1 MLVKHATFAVLD
13 AWTGS
18 DETPNRRHRRRG
30 SRRTAHRHVFHYE
43 AKPGFLYVR
52 SRAISSRTNDNFDN
66 FPAAELKKGWR
77 SFIGKPVYVNHVNDD
92 PNRARG
98 VIIDAAIHD
107 DVHADGRPDTWIE
120 VLMEVDAVRF
130 PKLAKAILAGE
141 VDRTSM
147 GCNVEYSE
155 CSACGNRAYTP
166 LDYCA
171 HIPGRKGQVHRRVLA
186 SGEVQEHRIYERC
199 FPPGTS
205 VLMADGTEQPIETI
219 RPGDSVIDH
228 LGQPRRVTGVMVNE
242 FDGDLVSVTRTAFWK
257 PLQATPE
264 HPVMVLRGDGVR
276 GGNRQRMTAQLSDGR
291 LSPEF
296 VPISEVQPGDYMAE
310 VFIKAP
316 GDLVKIITSEWATQD
331 DIIAREHPE
340 ATISDR
346 YYTPERAW
354 GGRQHIIRACRSCGT
369 EMDLYPSEGARLY
382 CSSQCW
388 GDGNARGNNAHGG
401 SMAKVELPDTIEMS
415 HDFGR
420 WCGWFLAEGCI
431 SRQANGIRP
440 RGVKFGL
447 HEDEKDHIQE
457 ILRLGSDL
465 FGLEGS
471 VYTTKGSKGVTVEF
485 FNAPL
490 ARLMKCLGES
500 AYVKSVPDEW
510 LSAPIEFIDGLVSAH
525 CDGDG
530 EHQGGRVGGVP
541 DPTITTH
548 ATSSPRLA
556 DQLHVMHLML
566 GHTPTRKTP
575 TPVGSGKRTVP
586 SHHVRVPTTRD
597 AKGRMSWGP
606 WVFSHVKGVT
616 RESYFGTVH
625 NLEVEGTHTYVANHA
640 AVHNCYGL
648 AFFENSI
655 LVEDPA
661 DPTAAFLGV
670 DDSGLAMPVMASRKV
685 SAGYEDGW
693 WRGISNPLVN
703 QVKKRRGWV
712 LQSEDR
718 ASIEHGGIRGNVST
732 GGSSGVRMD
741 MDHNGQ
747 KWAKYYASEKSA
759 MDAVERYMAKYGYGD
774 PGWGDPQASI
784 YLGDDAS
791 PRWGRQPMSSRT
803 ASRRHAYGEQVA
815 PAEIDTLRAEKC
827 PNCGES
833 GAYSGTECSVCGFIA
848 PPSQYMDPDL
858 DAAGEIDRIQ
868 DTDDDSA
875 LKIDDGDLDG
885 DLDELATLSDDELDA
900 LDDLDPDGDP
910 GAELEPDEVDEDGKI
925 PVDVDAS
932 GDLDEEGN
940 NLPAGDDSPEI
951 NQYDFPR
958 MEKSDE
964 DSDISD
970 VSVIDDDTIDEDAE
984 DPGLDDDFEDMLDD
998 DETDD
1003 DSDPSID
1010 DEDDA
1015 DEADSDAEQD
1025 DDESD
1030 DESNDDDGLKPR
1042 KKNAMRPAL
1051 AQLTALRI
1059 RQQATLK
1066 AVGRIAAKT
1075 GVDISD
1081 IMGEA
1086 HGKLA
1091 RLAAQSPKSPQARQ
1105 APASASARAR
1115 ARVQGGR
1122 PAPARQAPARMRR
1135 RADVENPA
1143 QPWPEPGSEGAFLP
1157 PENGASESLE
1167 TPGLGTT
1174 IDTSADA
1181 VDDPTTIG
1189 LSLDDDGADAT
1200 GDVTAP
1206 MEGTTEQRPDSETI
1220 TEPEIQYRDLDPEG
1234 AFPVNFSES
1243 GSSPVESSLQRAQAR
1258 VIAATRLANLRIAA
1272 GLASGDPIALMASIS
1287 ESAMTD
1293 RDIANETRTLM
1304 AVRQTAGAAPQAR
1317 RLPVQAATR
1326 AVPSFS
1332 TQTASLAPTIGGN
1345 GLTDDDVLDIFGVDM
1360 SYTEPRTAA
1369 RD

>member
-18 DETPNRRHRRRG
+18 DETPNRRHRRQG
-30 SRRTAHRHVFHYE
+30 SRRTAHRHVFRYE

-186 SGEVQEHRIYERC
+186 SGEVQEHRIYER
-199 FPPGTS
+199 
-205 VLMADGTEQPIETI
+205 
-219 RPGDSVIDH
+219 
-228 LGQPRRVTGVMVNE
+228 
-242 FDGDLVSVTRTAFWK
+242 
-257 PLQATPE
+257 
-264 HPVMVLRGDGVR
+264 
-276 GGNRQRMTAQLSDGR
+276 
-291 LSPEF
+291 
-296 VPISEVQPGDYMAE
+296 
-310 VFIKAP
+310 
-316 GDLVKIITSEWATQD
+316 
-331 DIIAREHPE
+331 
-340 ATISDR
+340 
-346 YYTPERAW
+346 
-354 GGRQHIIRACRSCGT
+354 
-369 EMDLYPSEGARLY
+369 
-382 CSSQCW
+382 
-388 GDGNARGNNAHGG
+388 
-401 SMAKVELPDTIEMS
+401 
-415 HDFGR
+415 
-420 WCGWFLAEGCI
+420 
-431 SRQANGIRP
+431 
-440 RGVKFGL
+440 
-447 HEDEKDHIQE
+447 
-457 ILRLGSDL
+457 
-465 FGLEGS
+465 
-471 VYTTKGSKGVTVEF
+471 
-485 FNAPL
+485 
-490 ARLMKCLGES
+490 
-500 AYVKSVPDEW
+500 
-510 LSAPIEFIDGLVSAH
+510 
-525 CDGDG
+525 
-530 EHQGGRVGGVP
+530 
-541 DPTITTH
+541 
-548 ATSSPRLA
+548 
-556 DQLHVMHLML
+556 
-566 GHTPTRKTP
+566 
-575 TPVGSGKRTVP
+575 
-586 SHHVRVPTTRD
+586 
-597 AKGRMSWGP
+597 
-606 WVFSHVKGVT
+606 
-616 RESYFGTVH
+616 
-625 NLEVEGTHTYVANHA
+625 
-640 AVHNCYGL
+640 CYGL

>member
-199 FPPGTS
+199 FVPGTP
-205 VLMADGTEQPIETI
+205 VLMADGTEQPIESITV
-219 RPGDSVIDH
+219 GESVIDH
-228 LGQPRRVTGVMVNE
+228 LGHPRRVQGTMVQE
-242 FDGDLVSVTRTAFWK
+242 IDGDIVSLVRTGFWK
-257 PLQATPE
+257 PLRLTVE
-264 HPVMVLRGDGVR
+264 HPVLVLRR
-276 GGNRQRMTAQLSDGR
+276 GTENGSRQRMAAR
-291 LSPEF
+291 LANGKIAPEF
-296 VPISEVQPGDYMAE
+296 IPAGEILPGDFVAE
-310 VFIKAP
+310 VVP
-316 GDLVKIITSEWATQD
+316 TVVDSLRKIETADWVVPDRVVT
-331 DIIAREHPE
+331 REHPRVV
-340 ATISDR
+340 TPDR

-354 GGRQHIIRACRSCGT
+354 GGRQHILRACRSCGD
-369 EMDLYPSEGARLY
+369 EMDLYPSETDRMY

-388 GDGNARGNNAHGG
+388 GDGYARGNNAHGAG
-401 SMAKVELPDTIEMS
+401 TLRVELPDIIEMDRS
-415 HDFGR
+415 FGR
-420 WCGWFLAEGCI
+420 WCGWFLAEG
-431 SRQANGIRP
+431 SVSYQVNRIRP
-440 RGVKFGL
+440 RGVTFSLHQDEIDHIAEIIDLGSKLFGL
-447 HEDEKDHIQE
+447 KGVVRPAANSKGVSVEFGSAAVARLM
-457 ILRLGSDL
+457 LRLGD
-465 FGLEGS
+465 
-471 VYTTKGSKGVTVEF
+471 
-485 FNAPL
+485 N
-490 ARLMKCLGES
+490 C
-500 AYVKSVPDEW
+500 YVKSIPDEW
-510 LSAPIEFIDGLVSAH
+510 MSAPIEFISGVVTAH
-525 CDGDG
+525 SDGDG
-530 EHQGGRVGGVP
+530 DHGGGRTGGVA
-541 DPTITTH
+541 DPAVITH

-556 DQLHVMHLML
+556 DQLHIMHLML

-575 TPVGSGKRTVP
+575 DPVGRCKRTVP
-586 SHHVRVPTTRD
+586 GHHVRARTDHDSHTR
-597 AKGRMSWGP
+597 MTWGP
-606 WVFSHVKGVT
+606 WVFGPVKSVERSPYVGP
-616 RESYFGTVH
+616 VH
-625 NLEVEGTHTYVANHA
+625 NLEVEGTHTYVANHT